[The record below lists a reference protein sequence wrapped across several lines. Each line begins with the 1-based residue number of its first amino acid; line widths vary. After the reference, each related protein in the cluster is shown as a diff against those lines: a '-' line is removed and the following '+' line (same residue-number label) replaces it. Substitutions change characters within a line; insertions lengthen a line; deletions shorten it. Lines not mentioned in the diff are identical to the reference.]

1 MTGKRNRKHGAFGYC
16 VFIIVFMGINIA
28 VTAAI
33 LSSLYKSRQNN
44 FAPAGAKIVIQENDE
59 EPAQTSENELS
70 VVTDDE
76 GRYMAEKKV
85 QITSVQNDEYIKAA
99 LVPQWY
105 DSEGRLCAGLGN
117 AGDFGT
123 AQPPDPLTN
132 TQRHISTQN
141 ELVTIL
147 TYHLSPDWQKYWNY
161 DISTGFY
168 TYRTPLKKGETTQP
182 LILFAELSPETY
194 ALCKDYTLHI
204 DVIVESSQV
213 R

>member
-1 MTGKRNRKHGAFGYC
+1 MNSRFH
-16 VFIIVFMGINIA
+16 VFIIAIVIFMCINIA

-33 LSSLYKSRQNN
+33 LSSLQKSRQND
-44 FAPAGAKIVIQENDE
+44 FTPANAEIAILENDE
-59 EPAQTSENELS
+59 EPSQTSEKELP
-70 VVTDDE
+70 VVTDDD
-76 GRYMAEKKV
+76 GRYMVDKKV
-85 QITSVQNDEYIKAA
+85 QIMSIRNDEYIKAA

-117 AGDFGT
+117 AGDFGI

-168 TYRTPLKKGETTQP
+168 TYRTPLKKGEMTEP
-182 LILFAELSPETY
+182 LILRVELSPESY
-194 ALCKDYTLHI
+194 ALYQDYSLHI

-213 R
+213 RD